1 METIYKAGTPLPNG
15 MFVDDG
21 DVFGDN
27 ENSTESE
34 TQQRLSYSEIL
45 DELKR
50 QVQQLIEKEVRI
62 EHGQRKRIR
71 NFVEWTVVDD
81 QDISDDFKFQKGH
94 NTIEI

>member
-71 NFVEWTVVDD
+71 NFVEWAVEDG